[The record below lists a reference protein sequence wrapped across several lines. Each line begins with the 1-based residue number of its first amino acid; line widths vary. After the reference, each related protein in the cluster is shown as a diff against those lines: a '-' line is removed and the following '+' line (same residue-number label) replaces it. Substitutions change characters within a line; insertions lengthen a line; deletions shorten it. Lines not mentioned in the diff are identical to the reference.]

1 MSGRP
6 RFSLFRPW
14 VEPSPLKKT
23 NGDRRGLLALT
34 DGDDREER
42 KANVKHAWFF
52 TTVAV
57 LFILADQVGHVKNV
71 SDSNSVLASAEH
83 VSLALSPQG
92 GPRDRVGLS
101 VRFRLSNRGNH
112 SIFYPV
118 SPETNV
124 PLGQIVTRTSPSSE
138 WISPATVSE
147 QPISAVSGL
156 VDTNPLWIEM
166 PPGGWVDGEFQ
177 DLGESPGE
185 HAYVIYVKLA
195 RDANSIRII
204 SNSYHSLAI
213 RGR

>member
-23 NGDRRGLLALT
+23 NGDRLGLLPLT
-34 DGDDREER
+34 DGADREER

-71 SDSNSVLASAEH
+71 SHSNSGLASAEH
-83 VSLALSPQG
+83 VSLALSPK
-92 GPRDRVGLS
+92 
-101 VRFRLSNRGNH
+101 
-112 SIFYPV
+112 
-118 SPETNV
+118 
-124 PLGQIVTRTSPSSE
+124 IVTRTSPSSE
-138 WISPATVSE
+138 WISPATVSK
-147 QPISAVSGL
+147 QPISAVPGL
-156 VDTNPLWIEM
+156 VDTNPTWIEM

-177 DLGESPGE
+177 DLGESPRDQ
-185 HAYVIYVKLA
+185 AYVIYVKLA
-195 RDANSIRII
+195 PDANSIRII
-204 SNSYHSLAI
+204 SNSYYSLAI

>member
-1 MSGRP
+1 MLMSGRP

-23 NGDRRGLLALT
+23 NGDRRGLLPLA

-57 LFILADQVGHVKNV
+57 LFLLADQLGHMKNV

-83 VSLALSPQG
+83 VSLALSPQE
-92 GPRDRVGLS
+92 GPRDLV
-101 VRFRLSNRGNH
+101 VRFRLSNRENH
-112 SIFYPV
+112 SIFYPMR
-118 SPETNV
+118 PETNV

-138 WISPATVSE
+138 WTSPATVSE
-147 QPISAVSGL
+147 QPISAVPGF
-156 VDTNPLWIEM
+156 VDTNPTWIEM
-166 PPGGWVDGEFQ
+166 APGGWVDGEFQ
-177 DLGESPGE
+177 DLGESPRE
-185 HAYVIYVKLA
+185 YAYVIYVKLA
-195 RDANSIRII
+195 RDANSTRII
-204 SNSYHSLAI
+204 SNSYHSLAT